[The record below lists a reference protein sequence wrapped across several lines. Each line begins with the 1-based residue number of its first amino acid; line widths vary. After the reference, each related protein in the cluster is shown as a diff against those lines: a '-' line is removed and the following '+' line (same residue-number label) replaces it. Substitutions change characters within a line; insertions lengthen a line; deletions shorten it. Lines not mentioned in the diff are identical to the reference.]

1 MGLRIGE
8 TPDSEET
15 KGKLRPAPSGRDSS
29 RESVQLRVVGTLGT
43 AAKVLP
49 IGGDW
54 VGCCRQQ
61 LGAEGRQKEEGLWLL
76 GILLP
81 LQGSTEIR
89 GKLKLCKG
97 SPWQTIGVGTCAL
110 VF

>member
-1 MGLRIGE
+1 M
-8 TPDSEET
+8 
-15 KGKLRPAPSGRDSS
+15 
-29 RESVQLRVVGTLGT
+29 VGTLGT

-54 VGCCRQQ
+54 VGFCRQQ
-61 LGAEGRQKEEGLWLL
+61 LGAEGRQKGEGRWLL
-76 GILLP
+76 GILPP
-81 LQGSTEIR
+81 LQGSPEIR

-97 SPWQTIGVGTCAL
+97 SGIGVSTCAL